1 MRRSLRTLSQYLI
14 ILGFLLGCNTLTF
27 SQSTTIGREFYLG
40 FMENNRTETPVFRPD
55 QASIII
61 SAEEDASGV
70 IQYESNSIPFS
81 VEAGKQFVYQFPQD
95 GIDIIHR
102 SSRQI
107 ENKGVIIISDGNISV
122 HAFNFRARSADGTVV
137 LPLPSLGKDYYVT
150 AHHENF
156 NPGVDPGSNVNYES
170 TLLVVAVEDDT
181 RVEITIAA
189 QSNDPVPIPQ
199 GSTISV
205 ELSKGE
211 SYQVK
216 SVGDLTGSRV
226 RVVNSTDDD
235 CKNVAVFGGN
245 KMTSVAQDCDGS
257 TGDHLFQQTYP
268 TFAWG
273 KEYVHLPLA
282 GRTSGEMVKV
292 LAAENNT
299 RVFVN
304 GQPRAT
310 INAGRHISFSFG
322 SDELANITADK
333 PIAVTTFAKS
343 YFCNIQS
350 GIGASDGDPTMITL
364 SPNNQ
369 LIKSTVFSALQVEGI
384 VKHFVNI
391 LAKTESAGQ
400 TFLDG
405 QNIGAQFQPVPGNA
419 AYSYARVEVSEGSHS
434 MGNPEGIIG
443 YVYGSGFIESYGY
456 SAGASIGN
464 LNFET
469 EVEYDFEVEG
479 DKVACLGEEAAWTVI
494 PRDPK
499 FVIFEWLFENDDE
512 VKEGTIVNHVFD
524 EPGTFEVKIIAMTGD
539 RSCDQM
545 EEAIFEVTVVESKG
559 ELEGPSNVCPNI
571 DEAIYTFENPE
582 NTNSVLWEVIGG
594 EVVEENDFNIKV
606 LWGDFDP
613 EAKVVAIPLTSEGC
627 QGEAQVIDVLINDAI
642 VPGKPRGVAEVCFE
656 EGASHFYSIRDKI
669 PDRNYSW
676 FISGGTIVSDPE
688 ADEIEVVWPGPGAT
702 GEIWYEEFSTINN
715 SCGGE
720 SERLI
725 VNVNL
730 PLQAEIV
737 DFSTLVC
744 SGANAGRIEM
754 LANGGSGNYTYEWS
768 HDEGLRSNS
777 AENLPAGE
785 YAVIVRDAGGCEL
798 LFENILIEEASP
810 LELEGDIATNDA
822 ICFDSEDG
830 VASFSLSGG
839 VGPFSVNKEDVL
851 VMGSDIQIYN
861 LGRGTHNIEVVDAGG
876 CILPLEIEINSPD
889 PLEVEFIL
897 ENVSCPGSSSG
908 SLLAISKGG
917 LGPYVY
923 VWEFDGSSG
932 PRLVDIPRGEYKLHV
947 TDVNGCEGDFTG
959 NVTESPP
966 QLRMPT
972 GFNPQDGVYEGV
984 SNCFIAFELMIYS
997 KWGELIYAGNSGWDG
1012 TFKGQ
1017 EAPTGTYTYMVEYSF
1032 SLNEELKTERKTGVF
1047 TLLR

>member
-1 MRRSLRTLSQYLI
+1 MRSSLQTISRFLLL
-14 ILGFLLGCNTLTF
+14 LGFFLGFNFLTF
-27 SQSTTIGREFYLG
+27 GQSTTIGREFFLG
-40 FMENNRTETPVFRPD
+40 FMENHRTETPVLRLD
-55 QASIII
+55 RASIII

-81 VEAGKQFVYQFPQD
+81 VEAGKQFVYEFPQD

-107 ENKGVIIISDGNISV
+107 ENKGVNIVSDGNISV

-156 NPGVDPGSNVNYES
+156 NPGVIPGGNINFES
-170 TLLVVAVEDDT
+170 TLLVIAVEDDT
-181 RVEITIAA
+181 RVEINITA

-205 ELSKGE
+205 VLNKGE

-226 RVVNSTDDD
+226 RVVNSTGDD
-235 CKNVAVFGGN
+235 CKNIAVFGGN
-245 KMTSVAQDCDGS
+245 KMTSVARDCDGS

-273 KEYVHLPLA
+273 KEYIHIPLA

-304 GQPRAT
+304 GQQRAT
-310 INAGRHISFSFG
+310 LNAGRHISFSFDR
-322 SDELANITADK
+322 DELANITGDK
-333 PIAVTTFAKS
+333 PIAVTTFSKS
-343 YFCNIQS
+343 YQCNVQS

-391 LAKTESAGQ
+391 LAKTEDAGL
-400 TFLDG
+400 TVLDG
-405 QNIGAQFQPVPGNA
+405 QNIGAQFQPVPGNPT
-419 AYSYARVEVSEGSHS
+419 YSYARVEISEGSHS
-434 MGNPEGIIG
+434 LSNPEGVIG

-456 SAGASIGN
+456 SAGASINN

-469 EVEYDFEVEG
+469 EVAYEFEVEG
-479 DKVACLGEEAAWTVI
+479 DRVACLGEEAEWTVI

-512 VKEGTIVNHVFD
+512 IKEGATVDHIFD
-524 EPGTFEVKIIAMTGD
+524 EPGTYQVTIVAMTGD

-545 EEAIFEVTVVESKG
+545 EEATFEVKVVEIKG
-559 ELEGPSNVCPNI
+559 ELEGPENVCPNI

-582 NTNSVLWEVIGG
+582 NTKSVLWEVVGG
-594 EVVEENDFNIKV
+594 QVLEENDFNIRV

-613 EAKVVAIPLTSEGC
+613 DAKVVAIPLTEEGC
-627 QGEAQVIDVLINDAI
+627 QGEAQVIDVFINDAI
-642 VPGKPRGVAEVCFE
+642 VPGMPRGIAEVCFE
-656 EGASHFYSIRDKI
+656 DGLSNFYSIRDKI
-669 PDRNYSW
+669 PDRNYTW
-676 FISGGTIVSDPE
+676 YVTGGTLLSDPE
-688 ADEIEVVWPGPGAT
+688 GEEVEVLWPGPGSS
-702 GEIWYEEFSTINN
+702 GEIWYEEYSAINP

-720 SERLI
+720 SKRLV
-725 VNVNL
+725 VNINM
-730 PLQAEIV
+730 PLQAEIAEYS
-737 DFSTLVC
+737 DLVC
-744 SGANAGRIEM
+744 PGANAGKIEM
-754 LANGGSGNYTYEWS
+754 MASGGSGNYSYQWS
-768 HDEGLRSNS
+768 HDENLRANT
-777 AENLPAGE
+777 AENLPAGI
-785 YAVIVRDAGGCEL
+785 YSVTVSDAGGCEL
-798 LFENILIEEASP
+798 FFENILIEEAPP
-810 LELEGDIATNDA
+810 LELVGDIAITDA
-822 ICFDSEDG
+822 LCFDAEDG
-830 VASFSLSGG
+830 VAGFSLTGG
-839 VGPFSVNKEDVL
+839 VGPFTVNREDVL
-851 VMGSDIQIYN
+851 VMGYDIQIFN
-861 LGRGTHNIEVVDAGG
+861 LGRGIHSIEVIDAGG
-876 CILPLEIEINSPD
+876 CILPLEFEVSSPE
-889 PLEVEFIL
+889 PLAVEFIL
-897 ENVSCPGSSSG
+897 ENVACPGSSSG
-908 SLLAISKGG
+908 SLLAIPTGG

-923 VWEFDGSSG
+923 VWEFDNSSG
-932 PRLVDIPRGEYKLHV
+932 PRLTGLSRGDYRLEI
-947 TDVNGCEGDFTG
+947 TDGNGCEADFTG
-959 NVTESPP
+959 TVVESAP

-972 GFNPQDGVYEGV
+972 GFDPEDGVYEGV
-984 SNCFIAFELMIYS
+984 SNCSVEFNLWVYT
-997 KWGELIYAGNSGWDG
+997 KWGELIYSGNSGWDG
-1012 TFKGQ
+1012 TIKGQ
-1017 EAPTGTYTYMVEYSF
+1017 EAPLGSYTYMVEYTF
-1032 SLNEELKTERKTGVF
+1032 TINEVLKTERKRGVF